1 MYTIEVK
8 NKNRCSALQQGN
20 ESTSELYQH
29 LISATNETARNL
41 ISKMSKKKKAKA
53 SDDPRVMDARKDLQK
68 QCELYQQN
76 PDGNQGEKLKASKEM
91 LEKVYLDI
99 ADKEL
104 NEVIDEIVSSDNKQS
119 QSKLET
125 RKLAVPK
132 KAGTTKLEG
141 KDVKE
146 KLGS

>member
-132 KAGTTKLEG
+132 KAGTAKLEG

>member
-20 ESTSELYQH
+20 ESTSELHQH

-132 KAGTTKLEG
+132 KAGTAKLEG

>member
-1 MYTIEVK
+1 
-8 NKNRCSALQQGN
+8 
-20 ESTSELYQH
+20 
-29 LISATNETARNL
+29 
-41 ISKMSKKKKAKA
+41 
-53 SDDPRVMDARKDLQK
+53 MDARKDLQK

-125 RKLAVPK
+125 RKRSVC
-132 KAGTTKLEG
+132 T
-141 KDVKE
+141 
-146 KLGS
+146 

>member
-76 PDGNQGEKLKASKEM
+76 TNGNQGEKLKASREM

-132 KAGTTKLEG
+132 KAGTAKLEG